1 MKVLNYIYLPK
12 PLLLVKLCGHA
23 SVFHIEFEI
32 KDTTDAARSA
42 LYLGLHIDIDSEC
55 PLI

>member
-1 MKVLNYIYLPK
+1 MKVLNYIYGPK
-12 PLLLVKLCGHA
+12 SHLLVKLCGHA

-42 LYLGLHIDIDSEC
+42 LYLGLHINIDSEC

>member
-12 PLLLVKLCGHA
+12 PHLLVKLCGHA

-32 KDTTDAARSA
+32 KDTTDAVRSA
-42 LYLGLHIDIDSEC
+42 LYIGLHIDIDSKC